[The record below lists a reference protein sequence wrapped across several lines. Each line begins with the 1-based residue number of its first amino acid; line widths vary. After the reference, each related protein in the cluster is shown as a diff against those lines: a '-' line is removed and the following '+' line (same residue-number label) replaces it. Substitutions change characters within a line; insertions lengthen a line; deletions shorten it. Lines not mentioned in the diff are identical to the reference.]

1 MEMQRSIFLKKYLVT
16 NVKQAAWKRLQ
27 VAKNSIYG
35 VKISA
40 YQSVFL
46 LRSASTLLNSFISEV
61 NMAQVTVQT
70 YVTDPYLF
78 VILFPLPPTWVVPF

>member
-1 MEMQRSIFLKKYLVT
+1 M
-16 NVKQAAWKRLQ
+16 LQ
-27 VAKNSIYG
+27 VAQNSIYG

-46 LRSASTLLNSFISEV
+46 LRSTLLNSFISKV
-61 NMAQVTVQT
+61 NMALVTVQT

-78 VILFPLPPTWVVPF
+78 VILFPLPPT

>member
-1 MEMQRSIFLKKYLVT
+1 M
-16 NVKQAAWKRLQ
+16 LQ
-27 VAKNSIYG
+27 VAQNSIYG

-46 LRSASTLLNSFISEV
+46 LRSTLLNSFISKV

-70 YVTDPYLF
+70 YVTGPYLF
-78 VILFPLPPTWVVPF
+78 VILFPLPPT